1 MSQTTLPRLRRS
13 LEERMIAGVC
23 GGLARYFQIDPTLV
37 RLGWVL
43 FTLLGGSGVLA
54 YLIAWALIP
63 DESGRRTAL
72 PLMILLLLITLALV
86 PMFCFMCLMFLG
98 MIFG

>member
-1 MSQTTLPRLRRS
+1 MTQTTVPGLRRS

-23 GGLARYFQIDPTLV
+23 SGLARYFRIDPTLV

-54 YLIAWALIP
+54 YLIAWAIIP
-63 DESGRRTAL
+63 DESGRRAAL
-72 PLMILLLLITLALV
+72 PLMILLLGITLALV
-86 PMFCFMCLMFLG
+86 PMFCFMFLMFLG